1 MENRHY
7 VNNALHNDEQI
18 DRMCEHWLWLDCGLC
33 YVSNSCG
40 DEIY

>member
-18 DRMCEHWLWLDCGLC
+18 DRMCEHRCGLC